1 MLVKRSYSDT
11 HLMVKVRKV
20 VEIYSFKIA
29 VNAPNVAEIHGKCG
43 VNGGVLV
50 FGLDIFLAQ

>member
-1 MLVKRSYSDT
+1 
-11 HLMVKVRKV
+11 MVKVRKV
-20 VEIYSFKIA
+20 VEIYSIKIA